1 MVKYRMKKK
10 NFLIIGG
17 AGFIGR
23 SIIKKID
30 KNKINIHILD
40 LRDQNRKYF
49 KNKKSIQIYNGD
61 ISKRQVFDQLK
72 KKFDKVFF
80 LAAETSTYLCEQNP
94 LKCMRTNIIGMLNF
108 SEWCRETKPKEII
121 FTSSMAVYGLK
132 VKNIKETTELN
143 PISNYGISK
152 LIGEKIILQLNKIKI
167 KIKIFRLFNVYG
179 PGQDYNNLD
188 QGMLSIYLIQALKNK
203 KVLIKGSINRYRD
216 FIFIEDVVDVM
227 VSNFKTDKIPIYNLG
242 NGKKIIVKSL
252 LKKIFKNLDFN
263 YKVIDIG
270 AHTGDTFGSYANINK
285 LRNKGFKPKYN
296 LDDGLKKT
304 IKSLR
309 GINEYSRYFNR

>member
-1 MVKYRMKKK
+1 MKKK

-30 KNKINIHILD
+30 RKKINIHILD

-49 KNKKSIQIYNGD
+49 KNKKSIHIYNGD
-61 ISKRQVFDQLK
+61 ICNKQVFDKLK
-72 KKFDKVFF
+72 KRFDKVFF

-94 LKCMRTNIIGMLNF
+94 LKCTRTNIIGMLNF
-108 SEWCRETKPKEII
+108 SEWCIETKPKEII

-132 VKNIKETTELN
+132 AANIKETTKLN

-152 LIGEKIILQLNKIKI
+152 LIGEKIILQLSKLKL
-167 KIKIFRLFNVYG
+167 KVKIFRLFNVYG
-179 PGQDYNNLD
+179 PGQDYNNLN

-203 KVLIKGSINRYRD
+203 KVLIKGSTNRYRD
-216 FIFIEDVVDVM
+216 FIFIEDVVDVLI
-227 VSNFKTDKIPIYNLG
+227 SNFKTGKNLIYNLG

-252 LKKIFKNLDFN
+252 LKKIFKNLDLN
-263 YKVIDIG
+263 YKVRDIG
-270 AHTGDTFGSYANINK
+270 SHAGDTFGSYANINRINK
-285 LRNKGFKPKYN
+285 KGFKLKYN
-296 LDDGLKKT
+296 LNDGLKKT
-304 IKSLR
+304 IESLK
-309 GINEYSRYFNR
+309 GTNEYSRYFNR